1 MIVNRIEYAN
11 SYPVQIFIAGSYCKA
26 KLIAQKF
33 CDEVGGCV
41 TVSKTTYVY
50 TGGKEK
56 GVIVGFINY
65 PRFPNKPDEIETKAN
80 RLAELLLKGLN
91 QQSYSIQ
98 TPDETKWVSYR
109 PEDVDQNS

>member
-1 MIVNRIEYAN
+1 MSRIQYAN

-26 KLIAQKF
+26 KEIAQKF
-33 CDEVGGCV
+33 CNEVGCCV
-41 TVSKTTYVY
+41 TVSKTVYVY

-56 GVIVGFINY
+56 GVVVGFINY
-65 PRFPNKPDEIETKAN
+65 PRFPNKPDEIEDKAN
-80 RLAELLLKGLN
+80 QLAELLLKGLK